1 MTNAIA
7 PNSRNRIRPIWLLL
21 ALLLSAL
28 NVSSAPRKKQV
39 PGPEELIQRAAENE
53 VAALKQPLP
62 CSYFQRLEW
71 NWGTETRRVFQ
82 TSEGAASRVVE
93 FNDEPLGPDQ
103 LAKQIGALQKLLA
116 DRDTRK
122 HALEEDQAETRRRI
136 HMMEAFPQAFLFQ
149 PDGDAL
155 GGLLKF
161 TFSPKP
167 GFSPPSRESQV
178 YRGMTGSVW
187 VSPGSQRLARIEG
200 VLTKDVS
207 FGWGIFGKLD
217 KGGRYE
223 IEQKQT
229 SPGVWHIT
237 RLELDVKGR
246 VFLGGFR
253 LQRDE
258 RDTEFRRTPPKLTFQ
273 TAVEFLLQSPSGPA
287 KGAFP
292 MESKK
297 NQEERDPRN
306 KTAQPPLLK
315 AQPKIL

>member
-1 MTNAIA
+1 MDL
-7 PNSRNRIRPIWLLL
+7 NSRTRTGPMWAILV
-21 ALLLSAL
+21 LLLSVISA
-28 NVSSAPRKKQV
+28 SSAPKKKQAAA
-39 PGPEELIQRAAENE
+39 GSEELIQRAAQNE

-62 CSYFQRLEW
+62 CSYFQRLTW

-82 TSEGAASRVVE
+82 TSEGAASRIVE
-93 FNDEPLGPDQ
+93 FNDEPLGPDE
-103 LAKQIGALQKLLA
+103 LAKQIGGLQKLLA
-116 DRDTRK
+116 DRDARK
-122 HALEEDQAETRRRI
+122 HALQEDQAETRRRI
-136 HMMEAFPQAFLFQ
+136 RMMEAFPQAFVFQ
-149 PDGDAL
+149 ADGESL

-161 TFSPKP
+161 TFTPKP

-187 VSPGSQRLARIEG
+187 VSPSSERLARIEG

-207 FGWGIFGKLD
+207 FGWGIFGKLN

-229 SPGVWHIT
+229 NHGAWHIT
-237 RLELDVKGR
+237 RLNLDVKGR

-258 RDTEFRRTPPKLTFQ
+258 RDAEFRRTPAKLNFQ
-273 TAVEFLLQSPSGPA
+273 TAVEMLLQSPASPA

-292 MESKK
+292 VESKK
-297 NQEERDPRN
+297 GSEDAHGP
-306 KTAQPPLLK
+306 AQ
-315 AQPKIL
+315 

>member
-1 MTNAIA
+1 VPNAIA
-7 PNSRNRIRPIWLLL
+7 PNSRNRIRPIWLML
-21 ALLLSAL
+21 ALLLSATIL
-28 NVSSAPRKKQV
+28 SSAPNKKQV
-39 PGPEELIQRAAENE
+39 PAPEELIRRAAENE

-62 CSYFQRLEW
+62 CSYFQRLQW
-71 NWGTETRRVFQ
+71 SWGTETRRVFQ
-82 TSEGAASRVVE
+82 AFDAAASRIVE

-103 LAKQIGALQKLLA
+103 LAKQIGALQKLAA
-116 DRDTRK
+116 DRDARK

-136 HMMEAFPQAFLFQ
+136 HMMEAFPQAFIFQ
-149 PDGDAL
+149 PEGDAP

-161 TFSPKP
+161 TFTPKP

-178 YRGMTGSVW
+178 YRGMTGAVW
-187 VSPGSQRLARIEG
+187 VSPGSQRLVRIQG

-229 SPGVWHIT
+229 SPGVWRIT

-246 VFLGGFR
+246 VFLGGFH

-258 RDTEFRRTPPKLTFQ
+258 RDAEFRRTPPKLTFR
-273 TAVEFLLQSPSGPA
+273 TAIEFLLQSPSGPA
-287 KGAFP
+287 KGSFP
-292 MESKK
+292 IESKK
-297 NQEERDPRN
+297 EEEHGA
-306 KTAQPPLLK
+306 TQ
-315 AQPKIL
+315 